1 MQYTTHYNLN
11 LPEGT
16 DIVNPLVQ
24 DNPNYT
30 AIDTA
35 LYNNKLRVIGSA
47 SEVKSGTVHAI
58 TRSDTDINVFRFVAT
73 SNYATGDTFTVDGV
87 SVTAVL
93 PDGTNPK
100 NGAFVINASVLCIL
114 DGTRLALVGLEGEVE
129 ASTVSYDNT
138 NSGLNATEVQS
149 AIDEINDKLNAG
161 SVSVT
166 ADGTKTWATLLT
178 ELYNACNYSNI
189 SVKSYIEIRDSSYKS
204 YIPMCRYS
212 GSFAQFRG
220 FTVDTNTITS
230 SYMVL
235 GASGAYS
242 TINSSGRTDLSSN
255 VPSNGTIILLH
266 Y

>member
-58 TRSDTDINVFRFVAT
+58 TRSDTDINIFRFVAT
-73 SNYATGDTFTVDGV
+73 SNYVTGDTFTVDGT

-114 DGTRLALVGLEGEVE
+114 DGARLSLVGIEGSVE
-129 ASTVSYDNT
+129 ASDVEYDNS
-138 NSGLNATEVQS
+138 NSGLSANNVNS
-149 AIDEINDKLNAG
+149 AIDEVND
-161 SVSVT
+161 
-166 ADGTKTWATLLT
+166 
-178 ELYNACNYSNI
+178 NI
-189 SVKSYIEIRDSSYKS
+189 
-204 YIPMCRYS
+204 
-212 GSFAQFRG
+212 G
-220 FTVDTNTITS
+220 FTDITS
-230 SYMVL
+230 SCTINSIV
-235 GASGAYS
+235 SGCRVMYNEKMKLVKVVGIAPAGTSSATTLITLPSGITSIGVTQVVSWNYDNVNNIRISTEIAANSNYIRTAYS
-242 TINSSGRTDLSSN
+242 TSTTSGIGFSISGDFFVN
-255 VPSNGTIILLH
+255 
-266 Y
+266 